1 MPTALKVVV
10 AVNVISVVAILL
22 AGVAIGGG
30 FVSGVFPPDE
40 GHEIK
45 LIPIG
50 PDAPAMLRPASSV
63 AQRAEIPPEYR
74 TPDPAPSPWI
84 ALPDGS
90 VRMAR
95 NN

>member
-45 LIPIG
+45 LIPMG
-50 PDAPAMLRPASSV
+50 PEDPAVSRPVSQV
-63 AQRAEIPPEYR
+63 VQRAEIPPEYR
-74 TPDPAPSPWI
+74 KPDPSPRRWI
-84 ALPDGS
+84 ILPDGS
-90 VRMAR
+90 VRMVR
-95 NN
+95 ND